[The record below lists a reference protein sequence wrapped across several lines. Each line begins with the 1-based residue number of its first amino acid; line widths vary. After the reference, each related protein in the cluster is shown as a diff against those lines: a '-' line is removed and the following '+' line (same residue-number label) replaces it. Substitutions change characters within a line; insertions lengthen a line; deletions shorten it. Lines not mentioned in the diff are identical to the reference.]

1 MSRSFKTEGIVLR
14 SIRYGEADRILHIY
28 SESHGRIG
36 AIAKGARKT
45 SSRFGGRLE
54 PFFRL
59 DMVLHRGRG
68 DLATVT
74 SAATIASHSSLRES
88 RKALDA
94 AAGGSLAVL
103 RLMPESEKNTAVYN
117 LICRYFAL
125 LESKARENSVDWATF
140 ELAFRMKLLIAS
152 GIAPELFRCAG
163 CGSEGKWKRFSPEA
177 GGVVCQKCGGGD
189 FPIDDEALD
198 FMRGSIAAPM
208 SEVVTCRTGALKTVD
223 RAVRETA
230 EYHAHVSLT
239 RVV

>member
-1 MSRSFKTEGIVLR
+1 MSRSFKTEAVVLR

-54 PFFRL
+54 PYFRL
-59 DMVLHRGRG
+59 EMVLHRGRG
-68 DLATVT
+68 DLSTVT
-74 SAATIASHSSLRES
+74 AAATIASHSSLRES
-88 RKALDA
+88 RKALEA

-117 LICRYFAL
+117 LICRYLAL
-125 LESKARENSVDWATF
+125 LESMARENGVDWAAL

-152 GIAPELFRCAG
+152 GIAPELFRCAE
-163 CGSEGKWKRFSPEA
+163 CGSEGKWERFSPEA
-177 GGVVCQKCGGGD
+177 GGVVCRKCADGD

-198 FMRGSIAAPM
+198 FMRGLIAAPM
-208 SEVVTCRTGALKTVD
+208 SEVVTCRAGALKTVD
-223 RAVRETA
+223 RAVRETV
-230 EYHAHVSLT
+230 EYHAHVSLA